1 MVGNLLTVL
10 GDVAK
15 IKETFQV
22 LSLVLH
28 TFSESSG
35 SITVSY
41 RILSLFVRSEE
52 FVPQQWQTLEVIK
65 AKKLLSYCLLVL
77 DLLKMF

>member
-1 MVGNLLTVL
+1 MVGNLLRVL

-28 TFSESSG
+28 TFPESSA

-52 FVPQQWQTLEVIK
+52 FVTQQWQTLEVIK
-65 AKKLLSYCLLVL
+65 AKKFTILLLIGFGLT
-77 DLLKMF
+77 

>member
-28 TFSESSG
+28 TFPESSA

-52 FVPQQWQTLEVIK
+52 FAPQQWETLEVIK
-65 AKKLLSYCLLVL
+65 AKKNTILLPISFGLT
-77 DLLKMF
+77 

>member
-1 MVGNLLTVL
+1 ML

-28 TFSESSG
+28 TFPKSSA

-65 AKKLLSYCLLVL
+65 AKQLTIILLIGFGLT
-77 DLLKMF
+77 